1 MKYLF
6 ALLFVVSF
14 HSLTH
19 AQETFY
25 VGTGATYGISNVKSD
40 FIDKAGYYI
49 AIGTTKK
56 LSDKS
61 GYLGEI
67 QFINEH
73 SGEFKNNSV
82 NGTFAYRYFP
92 ISNLSINAGFQIG
105 VYTSDNVNPEI
116 AILSKGKMDG
126 IAGVAYSLKRF
137 EISARYNHALNRE
150 VFKGFY
156 QLGVSY
162 SLNTIQ

>member
-6 ALLFVVSF
+6 ALIFVVSF

-25 VGTGATYGISNVKSD
+25 IGTGATYGISD
-40 FIDKAGYYI
+40 AQTDLIDKTGYYV
-49 AIGTTKK
+49 AVGTTKK
-56 LSDKS
+56 LSNRS

-67 QFINEH
+67 QFINEQ
-73 SGEFKNNSV
+73 SGAFKNNSV

-92 ISNLSINAGFQIG
+92 INNLSLNAGFQIG
-105 VYTSDNVNPEI
+105 VYTSDDVNPEI

-126 IAGVAYSLKRF
+126 IAGMAYSLKRF

-156 QLGVSY
+156 QFGV
-162 SLNTIQ
+162 NFMIHKQ